1 MKIIDISV
9 PIKNN
14 MVVWPGDPSVN
25 NQKVNDIEA
34 GDDANVT
41 TICMSAHTGTHIDAP
56 NHFVQGGQRIENLDL
71 NVLIG
76 EVEVIEIGPSIELI
90 NAKVLEDLIK
100 EKWPIR
106 VLFRTRNSERNLLGQ
121 DHFSEDF
128 VAVSKDAANYLVKR
142 GVKLVGIDYLSIAP
156 FEDSV
161 NPHVSLLKNEIVIL
175 EGLDLS
181 HVKAGVYHLIALPLK
196 LEGSDGAPARVI
208 LIQN

>member
-14 MVVWPGDPSVN
+14 MVVWPGDPSVK
-25 NQKVNDIEA
+25 NQKVNSIEA

-41 TICMSAHTGTHIDAP
+41 SISMSAHTGTHIDAP
-56 NHFVQGGQRIENLDL
+56 NHFVKGGETIDNLDL
-71 NVLIG
+71 NELIG
-76 EVEVIEIGPSIELI
+76 EVEVIEISPKIDLI
-90 NAKVLEDLIK
+90 TAKVLEDLFK
-100 EKWPIR
+100 EKWPNRI
-106 VLFRTRNSERNLLGQ
+106 LFRTRNSERNLLGQ
-121 DHFSEDF
+121 DHFLEDF
-128 VAVSKDAANYLVKR
+128 VAMSKDAANYLVKR

-161 NPHVSLLKNEIVIL
+161 NPHVSLLKNNIVIL

-181 HVKAGVYHLIALPLK
+181 LIKAGVYHLIALPLK